1 MTIYSR
7 IAAIGLAFAG
17 IAAPAQAGY
26 FVLPYAQ
33 LESQLY
39 NPITGTF
46 TPQPGYQVSNGYE
59 ANGATTKVR
68 SLSDAEGRSAYA
80 SVNLGTG
87 ELKASAAANSGGTKL
102 ASTNAIFGDTVT
114 ITGGAGTT
122 WDFSLALDGYFDLAF
137 GGPTGGPPTHAY
149 TNYDVT
155 LAIYRP
161 GDTTFNTWAVDSASA
176 VFFQS
181 INDFSTTF
189 DAETPFWSINELIAD
204 SIFLESDFE
213 TFEIYARIVV
223 GGSTSTYDGITSF
236 LADFTNTATLG
247 LTFDNA
253 VTAYSDSGA
262 LLGLGKFTPPS
273 TDVPTPGSLALLGS
287 GLLAGAIFRRRRA
300 A

>member
-1 MTIYSR
+1 MSVYSR
-7 IAAIGLAFAG
+7 IAAIGIAFAG

-39 NPITGTF
+39 NPVTGTF
-46 TPQPGYQVSNGYE
+46 SPQPGYQVSNGYE
-59 ANGATTKVR
+59 ANGATTKSR
-68 SLSDAEGRSAYA
+68 SLSDAEGRSAFG

-87 ELKASAAANSGGTKL
+87 ELKASAGASGGTRS
-102 ASTNAIFGDTVT
+102 ASANAIFGDTVT
-114 ITGGAGTT
+114 ITGGAGTN
-122 WDFSLALDGYFDLAF
+122 WDFSLALDGYFEQTF
-137 GGPTGGPPTHAY
+137 GGPTGGPPTSAH

-161 GDTTFNTWAVDSASA
+161 GDTTFNTWAIDSASA

-189 DAETPFWSINELIAD
+189 DAENPFWSINEMIAD
-204 SIFLESDFE
+204 SIFLESDLE
-213 TFEIYARIVV
+213 TFEIYARISV
-223 GGSTSTYDGITSF
+223 GGGTSTYDGVTSF

-247 LTFDNA
+247 FNFDSA
-253 VTAYSDSGA
+253 VTAYSDSGT
-262 LLGLGKFTPPS
+262 LLGLGKFTPP
-273 TDVPTPGSLALLGS
+273 TADVPTPGSLALLGS